1 MKLIINFYVSKGK
14 YTLYRTTKCA
24 KKSQELNVRFV
35 VCNLHFLCKQKQ
47 KKSLPSKWKKYC
59 TADLSIFSKTEMNRL
74 YSASESDIDGLK
86 QASSSRN
93 TKKLT
98 LSWMRV
104 FNNWKITHS
113 YTEEMLTYQPEYLNL
128 ILETFYAKLNF
139 GKLTRLIM
147 NQHL

>member
-1 MKLIINFYVSKGK
+1 M
-14 YTLYRTTKCA
+14 
-24 KKSQELNVRFV
+24 RFL

-47 KKSLPSKWKKYC
+47 KQSLPSKWKKYC

-74 YSASESDIDGLK
+74 YSASASDIDGLK

-98 LSWMRV
+98 LSWMKV

-113 YTEEMLTYQPEYLNL
+113 YTEEMLTYQPQDLNL
-128 ILETFYAKLNF
+128 ILEKFYAELRKANGTDYEPTSLRF
-139 GKLTRLIM
+139 MM
-147 NQHL
+147 NYLDR